1 MNKVNNTKTNSR
13 TILVHKKVYSETG
26 LYEQYLMLCQNK
38 GKKLT
43 TMQSTLL
50 VEKVKTAALAGHL
63 AIDLD
68 GTNAARLLF
77 ASSTRLKKTTVLKEN

>member
-1 MNKVNNTKTNSR
+1 
-13 TILVHKKVYSETG
+13 
-26 LYEQYLMLCQNK
+26 
-38 GKKLT
+38 
-43 TMQSTLL
+43 MQSTLL